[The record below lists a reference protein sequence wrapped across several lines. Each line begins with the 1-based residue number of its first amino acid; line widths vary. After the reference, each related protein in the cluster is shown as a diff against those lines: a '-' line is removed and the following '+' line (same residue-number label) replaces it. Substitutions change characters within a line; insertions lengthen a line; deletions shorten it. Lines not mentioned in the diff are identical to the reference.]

1 MEKECLR
8 LQCFA
13 NLRRWYWSKR
23 ESKDNLRL
31 RQWKL
36 GVPETLLS
44 SWDTKI
50 PAAEMRL
57 PTGMV
62 FLGRT
67 QLIQRFSSASNHQVK
82 RNLGHTAYWS
92 KKSFQEAVPTLE
104 KSNKEFLLWK
114 QAFCTVDNGGVTERH
129 LAQLT
134 TILLWKYNLIFECH
148 ATVHSCAD
156 SWMTQLAS
164 DAECINS
171 VNYMPH

>member
-82 RNLGHTAYWS
+82 RNSVLLVGSVETFSCKQKIGGGMTFVTTRRKKQFVHFFPSKSDKFFKRYVDIFYPSSSEVALFSTYCSWKNILGKHKTLNRS
-92 KKSFQEAVPTLE
+92 IPFVPPMKS
-104 KSNKEFLLWK
+104 
-114 QAFCTVDNGGVTERH
+114 
-129 LAQLT
+129 
-134 TILLWKYNLIFECH
+134 
-148 ATVHSCAD
+148 
-156 SWMTQLAS
+156 
-164 DAECINS
+164 
-171 VNYMPH
+171 